1 MDDKDTGLE
10 DSPCQHIPPVEP
22 ARDTRTVSGCTNL
35 NDLQFIA
42 SLLLYIP
49 LLTLQSPVVTHVRVR
64 EAGGENVRTVLVTLE
79 VAAPRGEGLRHG
91 NQKVG
96 ISSQITFERTVFI
109 CEIESKL
116 DDDMKPSRFGGLQGV
131 KPFCNYYGFL
141 TCIFYDY
148 FNLYLVCTP
157 SKVSTAWFSVLC

>member
-1 MDDKDTGLE
+1 M
-10 DSPCQHIPPVEP
+10 I
-22 ARDTRTVSGCTNL
+22 
-35 NDLQFIA
+35 DLLF
-42 SLLLYIP
+42 IP

-96 ISSQITFERTVFI
+96 ISSQFTFERTVFI

-141 TCIFYDY
+141 TCIFYGF

-157 SKVSTAWFSVLC
+157 SSL